1 MVDVLLRTAQND
13 FSKFKE
19 CIYDHDTLKYLA
31 SWLKN
36 ARNKMIQNKEGIP
49 YKTPE
54 AEVVTCI
61 LDLLLQKC
69 RVETESQVQKI
80 KKSRLAYR
88 ILSLSSSRKD
98 KASTGNR
105 EYPKSAISSTITVP
119 AFSNS
124 YIFLS

>member
-1 MVDVLLRTAQND
+1 
-13 FSKFKE
+13 
-19 CIYDHDTLKYLA
+19 
-31 SWLKN
+31 
-36 ARNKMIQNKEGIP
+36 MIQNKEGIP